1 MLVDCADPACQ
12 LFSWCL
18 VDPDAATPDAAA
30 APDTHLDAGD
40 VGPRV
45 CSDPLDLVIVLDV
58 SSSMTDD
65 VARLRDLA
73 PALFEAATE
82 ASTAAQISLV
92 VFVDDAQTVADCA
105 PFSDGA
111 ALAAELD
118 QWRVFTATNQSP
130 VSHIPNVDCA
140 ENSLDAIAAAV
151 SECSWR
157 TGSRVIL
164 HITDDTFAE
173 RPTVLS
179 GPFGPG
185 ILVASTYLEVSDALV
200 HQRTHLV
207 ALAADG
213 AGASCGGPMTSPDV
227 GRGFH
232 EPFGTDASLPERTG
246 GEAYD
251 LRAMR
256 DGTFELVP
264 ALSAY
269 LARTACAP

>member
-1 MLVDCADPACQ
+1 MLRIRPRSRSPSWGLRWWGLLWWGLPLSAALASGCSSPRGPEIGEALCSNALDDDGDMLVDCADPACQ

-140 ENSLDAIAAAV
+140 ENSLDAIAAAI

-164 HITDDTFAE
+164 HITDDT
-173 RPTVLS
+173 
-179 GPFGPG
+179 
-185 ILVASTYLEVSDALV
+185 
-200 HQRTHLV
+200 
-207 ALAADG
+207 
-213 AGASCGGPMTSPDV
+213 
-227 GRGFH
+227 
-232 EPFGTDASLPERTG
+232 
-246 GEAYD
+246 
-251 LRAMR
+251 
-256 DGTFELVP
+256 
-264 ALSAY
+264 
-269 LARTACAP
+269 